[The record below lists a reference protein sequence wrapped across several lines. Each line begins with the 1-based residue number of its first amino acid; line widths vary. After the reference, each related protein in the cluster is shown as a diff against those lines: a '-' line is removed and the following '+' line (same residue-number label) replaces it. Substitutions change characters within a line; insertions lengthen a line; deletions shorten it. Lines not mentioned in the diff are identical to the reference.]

1 MVWENKVNLSKEYIY
16 KYRILKNL
24 YIYNPKMFSKNK
36 KYFTEYIKIYVKDDI
51 ILIMNVMFL
60 QYTENF

>member
-1 MVWENKVNLSKEYIY
+1 MENKVNLSKEYIY

-24 YIYNPKMFSKNK
+24 YLYNQKMFSKNK

-51 ILIMNVMFL
+51 ILIAGMNFL
-60 QYTENF
+60 

>member
-1 MVWENKVNLSKEYIY
+1 
-16 KYRILKNL
+16 
-24 YIYNPKMFSKNK
+24 MFSKNK

>member
-1 MVWENKVNLSKEYIY
+1 
-16 KYRILKNL
+16 
-24 YIYNPKMFSKNK
+24 MFSKNK

-60 QYTENF
+60 QYTENFLKN

>member
-1 MVWENKVNLSKEYIY
+1 
-16 KYRILKNL
+16 
-24 YIYNPKMFSKNK
+24 MFSKNK

-60 QYTENF
+60 KYTENF